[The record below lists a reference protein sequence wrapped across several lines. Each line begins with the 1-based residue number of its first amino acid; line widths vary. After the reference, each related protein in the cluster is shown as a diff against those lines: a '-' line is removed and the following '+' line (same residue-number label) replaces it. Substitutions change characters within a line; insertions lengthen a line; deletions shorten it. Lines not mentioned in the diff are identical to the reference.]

1 MCATASMQCE
11 CEGDGRRDSHRIVT
25 MLTYDEKYVHIHF
38 DLQQHIHGLTTTCGS
53 IRSAHT
59 HRHVVSVN
67 QY

>member
-1 MCATASMQCE
+1 
-11 CEGDGRRDSHRIVT
+11 
-25 MLTYDEKYVHIHF
+25 MLTQDKKYVHIHF